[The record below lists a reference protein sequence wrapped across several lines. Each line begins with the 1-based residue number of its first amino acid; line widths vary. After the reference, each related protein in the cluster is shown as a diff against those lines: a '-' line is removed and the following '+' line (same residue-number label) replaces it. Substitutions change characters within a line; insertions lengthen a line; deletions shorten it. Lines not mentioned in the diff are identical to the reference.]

1 MSTANPSVPVNVG
14 DVLLGKY
21 VVERVIGAGGMGVV
35 VAVRHRDLGELYAM
49 KFMLPA
55 ALANEQAV
63 DRFVR
68 EARAAAKLKSEHVAK
83 VHDVGRL
90 ENGSPYMVM
99 EHLVGQDLEAVLAT
113 HGPLTPAVAATYVM
127 QACDAIAEAHD
138 AGVVHRD
145 LKPANLFLTKRAN
158 GSPCIKVL
166 DFGIS
171 KSINPDEAANSM
183 TRTTAIM
190 GSPYYMSPEQ
200 MRSSKNVD
208 HRTDIWALGVILY
221 QLTTGRVPFPG
232 ETITEVCSGV
242 LADDPPPLVSQLHGI
257 PQEFDTIV
265 RRCLQKQS
273 GHRFGNARE
282 LAQTLAPVAGPSPG
296 TSGLNLDAIAAM
308 GAGGRASNPSLA
320 SYDPRASAPHGMSR
334 SGPEHAYGVKGA
346 TVIAEPL
353 AGSTTGPHQT
363 QSQWGSTQPTTKK
376 KGAALPVIAGLL
388 VVGALGAAGF
398 VMFGGKNQT
407 SEANAATSQPNSKA
421 STAETATTV
430 VTATATATAAAP
442 PVETTKPVE
451 TAATAT
457 ESATSTATVETTS
470 KVAVGI
476 APKPTAVKPK
486 TATPPT
492 ATAPKA
498 TAAPTPTG
506 RSIF

>member
-1 MSTANPSVPVNVG
+1 MNAPAPTVPVNVG

-21 VVERVIGAGGMGVV
+21 QVERVIGAGGMGVV
-35 VAVRHRDLGELYAM
+35 VAVRHRELGELYAM

-68 EARAAAKLKSEHVAK
+68 EARAAARLKSEHVAK

-99 EHLVGQDLEAVLAT
+99 EYLNGADLEGVLAQQ
-113 HGPLTPAVAATYVM
+113 GPLSVSVAATYVM

-171 KSINPDEAANSM
+171 KSVNPDEAANSM

-221 QLTTGRVPFPG
+221 QLSTGRVPFPG

-242 LADDPPPLVSQLHGI
+242 LADDPPGLGQYLPGMPPEFEQL
-257 PQEFDTIV
+257 V
-265 RRCLQKQS
+265 RRCLQKRPE
-273 GHRFGNARE
+273 HRFGNARE
-282 LAQTLAPVAGPSPG
+282 LASSLAPIAGASPG
-296 TSGLNLDAIAAM
+296 TSGLNLQIAGMMPGMQGRPPMQSYPNAPVGAQVPAAPGTMAM
-308 GAGGRASNPSLA
+308 QGPPPGVQAQQNIVIPGATTGPGHTRAEFGRTQPPAKKSGAPLVLALLALGGLGAGGYYYTTLGKA
-320 SYDPRASAPHGMSR
+320 
-334 SGPEHAYGVKGA
+334 
-346 TVIAEPL
+346 AEP
-353 AGSTTGPHQT
+353 
-363 QSQWGSTQPTTKK
+363 
-376 KGAALPVIAGLL
+376 AA
-388 VVGALGAAGF
+388 AAP
-398 VMFGGKNQT
+398 
-407 SEANAATSQPNSKA
+407 S
-421 STAETATTV
+421 
-430 VTATATATAAAP
+430 ATATAAA
-442 PVETTKPVE
+442 TE
-451 TAATAT
+451 TAAATA
-457 ESATSTATVETTS
+457 ESAPTQAPASATVSTTAS
-470 KVAVGI
+470 DSATADASGAASATPSGEPVAKVD
-476 APKPTAVKPK
+476 PKPKPVVKGGPAAKPPVTAKPT
-486 TATPPT
+486 TAKPPPT
-492 ATAPKA
+492 
-498 TAAPTPTG
+498 G
-506 RSIF
+506 GHGIY